1 MEEANTTKKRPYQYR
16 YRPYD
21 SRENQIR
28 EDSRKRKNRKQLC
41 FTQEELDLI
50 SQNMESLGID
60 NFSFYMR
67 AVACYGHISI
77 EEIRERQE
85 ELS

>member
-1 MEEANTTKKRPYQYR
+1 MEETKNKRPYQYR

-50 SQNMESLGID
+50 SKNMENLGID

-67 AVACYGHISI
+67 AIACYGHITP
-77 EEIRERQE
+77 EEIKERLQ

>member
-1 MEEANTTKKRPYQYR
+1 MEELNATKKRPYQYR

-41 FTQEELDLI
+41 FTDEELDLI
-50 SQNMESLGID
+50 SANMQSLGIE

-67 AVACYGHISI
+67 AVACYGHISV
-77 EEIRERQE
+77 EEIKERE
-85 ELS
+85 ELLS